1 MFTLN
6 VGDRFILP
14 TRKRCMNKQAKKLK
28 NVVVIGAS
36 GGIGAALIS
45 QLLKDDDIENIF
57 AFSRC
62 SLGKPQLSHEK
73 VIHGFIDL
81 TETASIERLG
91 ASLKGL
97 EMDLAIV
104 CSGLLQKAD
113 VKPEK
118 SLRQINQDSLS
129 QYFQVNSIGP
139 MLIAQQLVPLMS
151 RNRDSQ
157 LAFLSARVG
166 SVSDNRLGGWYGYR
180 ASKSAL
186 NMLIKTLAI
195 ECQRTL
201 PKLTIVG
208 LHPGTVDTNLSKPF
222 QDRVPADKLFTPM
235 QSAKYLLD
243 VLDRLDAADSGKVFA
258 WDKKE
263 ITP

>member
-1 MFTLN
+1 MYMTEK
-6 VGDRFILP
+6 
-14 TRKRCMNKQAKKLK
+14 TKKLK
-28 NVVVIGAS
+28 NVVIIGAS
-36 GGIGAALIS
+36 GGIGAALIT
-45 QLLKDDDIENIF
+45 QLLKDDEIEKIF

-62 SLGKPQLSHEK
+62 SVDKPPLSHEK

-81 TETASIERLG
+81 TETASIECLG
-91 ASLKGL
+91 RSLEGVEL
-97 EMDLAIV
+97 DLAIV
-104 CSGLLQKAD
+104 CSGLLQNGD

-118 SLRQINQDSLS
+118 SLRQINQDTLS
-129 QYFQVNSIGP
+129 QYFQVNSIAP
-139 MLIAQQLVPLMS
+139 MLVAQQLVPLMN
-151 RNRDSQ
+151 RNNASQ

-222 QDRVPADKLFTPM
+222 QNRVPADKLFTPI
-235 QSAKYLLD
+235 QSASYLLSVLATLD
-243 VLDRLDAADSGKVFA
+243 VSDSGKVFA